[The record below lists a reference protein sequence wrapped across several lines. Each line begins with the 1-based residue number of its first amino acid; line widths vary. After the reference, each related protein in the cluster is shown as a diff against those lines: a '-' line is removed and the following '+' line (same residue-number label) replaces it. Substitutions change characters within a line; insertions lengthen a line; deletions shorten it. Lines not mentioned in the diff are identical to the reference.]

1 MERIHMVRLKTSHIS
16 FHTMDTTNSTGYPT
30 PFTSNSSYALTST
43 TAMYRSQTMTA
54 PGAPCNIDG
63 GAMRI
68 PLAIFYTLFFL
79 FGLVGNLLALWVFL
93 RVHDKKNSVRV
104 FLINVAL
111 ADLLLVICLPFRVM
125 HHANGNHWILGPVM
139 CRVVGHA
146 FYMNMYISITL
157 LGLISVDRYLKIHRS
172 TSRKR
177 FMRGRWSYV
186 ACGLLWSI
194 AGVCAI
200 ILISVTTHKDEG
212 KCFHYRQMSSK
223 GLACFKYFL
232 VALFWL
238 VYASLVISY
247 LKIGKMLQRASKD
260 KPDLPNA
267 HKYRQTARKS
277 FFVLFLFTV
286 CFVPYHIVRVFYI
299 ASQLSDT
306 PCAWQDAADKANEA
320 ALLLSAFNS
329 CLDPV
334 MYFLLCSSIRRTT
347 LEIFRKLI
355 REPNVVVSSV
365 SSSELGRS
373 QRERPSLANINSVH
387 AQSER
392 MVIHTPVK
400 GK

>member
-1 MERIHMVRLKTSHIS
+1 
-16 FHTMDTTNSTGYPT
+16 MDTTNSTSFPT
-30 PFTSNSSYALTST
+30 FLMSNSSYALTST
-43 TAMYRSQTMTA
+43 AAMNHSQTSTA
-54 PGAPCNIDG
+54 PSQSCNINGD
-63 GAMRI
+63 AMRI
-68 PLAIFYTLFFL
+68 PLAFFYSLFFL

-93 RVHDKKNSVRV
+93 RVQTKKNSVRV

-111 ADLLLVICLPFRVM
+111 ADLLLVICLPFRVLY
-125 HHANGNHWILGPVM
+125 HANHNTWTLGPVM
-139 CRVVGHA
+139 CRVVGNA

-186 ACGLLWSI
+186 ACGAFWSI
-194 AGVCAI
+194 AIVCTI
-200 ILISVTTHKDEG
+200 ILISITKHKDEN
-212 KCFHYRQMSSK
+212 KCFHYRKMNSM
-223 GLACFKYFL
+223 GLACFKYSL

-247 LKIGKMLQRASKD
+247 VKIGKMLQRASKD

-267 HKYRQTARKS
+267 HKYGQTARKS

-286 CFVPYHIVRVFYI
+286 CFVPYHIVRIFYI
-299 ASQLSDT
+299 ASQISDIS
-306 PCAWQDAADKANEA
+306 CAWQDVADKANEA

-347 LEIFRKLI
+347 LEIFRKLC

-365 SSSELGRS
+365 SSSELVKS
-373 QRERPSLANINSVH
+373 QRERPSLANIHIVN
-387 AQSER
+387 APSER
-392 MVIHTPVK
+392 MLLQAPSA
-400 GK
+400 GR